1 MPKKIAYI
9 IFNNALEPEVL
20 DLLKKVGVAAYT
32 RWDRVKGVGKTG
44 PHMGDE
50 VWPAWNTMIMSA
62 LEVEKKEALSQEIKK
77 LRNNFP
83 EQGIRMLVLPLEE
96 IV

>member
-1 MPKKIAYI
+1 MAKNLVYI
-9 IFNNALEPEVL
+9 IFNNALEPEIL
-20 DLLKKVGVAAYT
+20 DILKKVQVKAYT
-32 RWDRVKGVGKTG
+32 RWDKVKGMGETG

-62 LEVEKKEALSQEIKK
+62 LSSDKKDALSEEIKK
-77 LRNNFP
+77 LRERFP
-83 EQGIRMLVLPLEE
+83 EQGVKMLVLPFEE

>member
-1 MPKKIAYI
+1 MENLVYI

-20 DLLKKVGVAAYT
+20 DVLKKVGVEAYT
-32 RWDRVKGVGKTG
+32 RWDKVKGVGETG
-44 PHMGDE
+44 PHMGDD

-62 LEVEKKEALSQEIKK
+62 LDSEKKESLAKEIKS
-77 LRNNFP
+77 LREQFP
-83 EQGIRMLVLPLEE
+83 EQGVRMLVLPLEE

>member
-1 MPKKIAYI
+1 MTKNLVYI
-9 IFNNALEPEVL
+9 IFNNALEPEIL
-20 DLLKKVGVAAYT
+20 DILKKVQVRTYT
-32 RWDRVKGVGKTG
+32 RWDKVKGVGETG

-62 LEVEKKEALSQEIKK
+62 LDSDKKDALSEEIKK
-77 LRNNFP
+77 LREQFP
-83 EQGIRMLVLPLEE
+83 EQGVKMLVLPFEE

>member
-1 MPKKIAYI
+1 MTENLVYI
-9 IFNNALEPEVL
+9 IYNNALEPEIL
-20 DLLKKVGVAAYT
+20 DILKKVQVKAYT
-32 RWDRVKGVGKTG
+32 KWDKVKGMGETG

-62 LEVEKKEALSQEIKK
+62 LNSDKKEALSEEIKK
-77 LRNNFP
+77 LRELFP
-83 EQGIRMLVLPLEE
+83 DQGVKMLVLPFEE

>member
-1 MPKKIAYI
+1 MAKNLVYI
-9 IFNNALEPEVL
+9 IFNNALEPEIL
-20 DLLKKVGVAAYT
+20 DILKKVQVKAYT
-32 RWDRVKGVGKTG
+32 RWDKVKGMGETG

-62 LEVEKKEALSQEIKK
+62 LSSDKKDALSEEIKK
-77 LRNNFP
+77 LRVRFP
-83 EQGIRMLVLPLEE
+83 EQGVKMLVLPFEE

>member
-1 MPKKIAYI
+1 MLKKIVYI

-20 DLLKKVGVAAYT
+20 DLLKKVGVTAYT
-32 RWDRVKGVGKTG
+32 RWDRVKGVGETG

-62 LEVEKKEALSQEIKK
+62 LEVEKKETLSQEIKK
-77 LRNNFP
+77 LREQFL
-83 EQGIRMLVLPLEE
+83 EQGVKMLVLPLEE

>member
-1 MPKKIAYI
+1 MARKLVYI

-20 DLLKKVGVAAYT
+20 DILRKVSVKAYT
-32 RWDRVKGVGKTG
+32 RWDRVKGVGETG

-62 LEVEKKEALSQEIKK
+62 LDSGKKESLADEIRK
-77 LRNNFP
+77 LREQFP
-83 EQGIRMLVLPLEE
+83 DQGVKMLVLPFEE
-96 IV
+96 MV

>member
-1 MPKKIAYI
+1 MTENLVYI
-9 IFNNALEPEVL
+9 IYNNALEPEIL
-20 DLLKKVGVAAYT
+20 DILKKVQVKAYT
-32 RWDRVKGVGKTG
+32 KWDKVKGMGETG

-62 LEVEKKEALSQEIKK
+62 LDSDKKKALSEEIKK
-77 LRNNFP
+77 LRELFP
-83 EQGIRMLVLPLEE
+83 EQGVKMLVLPFEE